1 MSHNIS
7 KHRLKHDEFA
17 EDMAK
22 TINIFRRYST
32 EILAVLVG
40 ALIIV
45 VGLFFVSQNRTK
57 NEREA
62 NLLLGSAH
70 AAMFGGDSQQARQ
83 EYEDVIKRFGSTESA
98 KEAMVQLGN
107 MYFQMRNQEEALKNY
122 KRAVNAKPKSYLLVY
137 AAVSG
142 VAACYEQSGDFAKAA
157 EEYGQIASRYPKQN
171 YLAVN
176 ALMSSGRCFR
186 AAGDNLKAREAY
198 RTVVEKYSGDP
209 GAQKAKAA
217 LAMLPPA
224 A

>member
-22 TINIFRRYST
+22 TINLFRRYST

-45 VGLFFVSQNRTK
+45 IGLFFVAQNRVK

-70 AAMFGGDSQQARQ
+70 AAMFSGEAQQSRQ
-83 EYEDVIKRFGSTESA
+83 GYEDIIKRFGSTESA
-98 KEAMVQLGN
+98 KEAMVYLGN
-107 MYFQMRNQEEALKNY
+107 LNFQTRNQEEALKDY
-122 KRAVNAKPKSYLLVY
+122 QRAVKAKPKSYLLMS
-137 AAVSG
+137 AAISG
-142 VAACYEQSGDFAKAA
+142 VAACYEQTGDMNKAA
-157 EEYGQIASRYPKQN
+157 EEYLQIALRYPKQS
-171 YLAVN
+171 YVSVQALLA
-176 ALMSSGRCFR
+176 SGRCHR
-186 AAGDNLKAREAY
+186 AAGNYSRAREVY
-198 RTVVEKYSGDP
+198 QDIISKYPDDQNIP
-209 GAQKAKAA
+209 KAKAA

-224 A
+224 G